1 MDDDKKA
8 PIGESISPPD
18 AVLGEVVLTQNV
30 KVARTTEDELSIK
43 DTFRYYRP
51 AIGWAFLFS
60 LGVIMAGFDSQ
71 LVGTLIAI
79 PRFQHDFGAQ
89 LADGS
94 FVVQA
99 QWQSAFNLGV
109 PVGQVVGSF
118 GVGYPLE
125 KIGRR
130 RTLAVC
136 CCITCIAVAL

>member
-60 LGVIMAGFDSQ
+60 LGVIMAGFDPQ

-79 PRFQHDFGAQ
+79 PRIQHDFGVQ

-99 QWQSAFNLGV
+99 Q
-109 PVGQVVGSF
+109 
-118 GVGYPLE
+118 
-125 KIGRR
+125 
-130 RTLAVC
+130 
-136 CCITCIAVAL
+136 